1 MEKEK
6 KIKLLVLIIIAGFV
20 CAVVFHSVN
29 NFMGRGYPY
38 NTFLFRPDDRFMD
51 FFNPLRG
58 SFDLDPYN
66 PARINFIGGYLPF
79 GYFVSFVFSLIHPWT
94 IALSIFISI
103 FIAYLI
109 WYVHNTLYRHR
120 WTAPLE
126 WINVFVLVLL
136 TYPVL
141 IILDRANF
149 DIVVFIFITLFVY
162 FYERKQFTFSILLLS
177 IPIAMKGYPL
187 VLLAIPFL
195 DRRFRD
201 IFLSIGLTIILEVVS
216 LSVFRGGLI
225 AEFNKM
231 IISFGTA
238 YSIAFQSGSLIRFN
252 SSLFTFLLFLN
263 PSLIASPWFNRGY
276 VLVVLF
282 VFLAIM
288 GIIYKNNYS
297 FWRRLLIIT
306 VAMILFPQSSGDYR
320 LILLYPAIMAFLVA
334 REQLST
340 DSAIATLLAL
350 ILIPK
355 AYYVFYA
362 DVNIGIVLN
371 PLLLTI
377 LLIIASISVSNPAR
391 LNTLIKKGEQTFG
404 NPPVKSYE

>member
-6 KIKLLVLIIIAGFV
+6 KMKLLVLVVIAGFV

-29 NFMGRGYPY
+29 NFTGRGYPY

-79 GYFVSFVFSLIHPWT
+79 GYFVSFVFSLIQPWT
-94 IALSIFISI
+94 IALSVFISI

-109 WYVHNTLYRHR
+109 WYVHNMLYQHR
-120 WTAPLE
+120 WTTPLE
-126 WINVFVLVLL
+126 WINVFALALL

-141 IILDRANF
+141 FILDRANF
-149 DIVVFIFITLFVY
+149 DVVVFIFMSLFAY
-162 FYERKQFTFSILLLS
+162 FYERKKTTFSILLLS
-177 IPIAMKGYPL
+177 FPIAMKGYPL
-187 VLLAIPFL
+187 VLLAIPLL
-195 DRRFRD
+195 DKRFRD
-201 IFLSIGLTIILEVVS
+201 IFLSIGLTIILEIVS
-216 LSVFRGGLI
+216 LSIFQGGLI
-225 AEFNKM
+225 EEFNKM
-231 IISFGTA
+231 IVSFGTA
-238 YSIAFQSGSLIRFN
+238 YSIAFQGGGLIRFN

-282 VFLAIM
+282 VFLTIM
-288 GIIYKNNYS
+288 AIIYKNNYP

-320 LILLYPAIMAFLVA
+320 LILLYPPLMAFLEVS
-334 REQLST
+334 EPLTT

-355 AYYVFYA
+355 AYYVFYE

-371 PLLLTI
+371 PLLLII
-377 LLIIASISVSNPAR
+377 LLIIILIPISNPAR
-391 LNTLIKKGEQTFG
+391 LNLIKRM
-404 NPPVKSYE
+404 NKSFITEKTIK